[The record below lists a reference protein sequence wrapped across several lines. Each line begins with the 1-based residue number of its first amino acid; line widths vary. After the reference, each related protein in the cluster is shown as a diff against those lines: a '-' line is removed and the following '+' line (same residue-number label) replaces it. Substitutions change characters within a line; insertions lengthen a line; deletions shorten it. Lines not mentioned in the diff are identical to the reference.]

1 MDNKVVCT
9 FCGEEYSPE
18 LSRCPECGEKNKNV
32 VKKSLDDDI
41 LSSLDDFKFDDDL
54 DLDDGFNDDYYDDYD
69 AYEDDEPRSRR
80 SRRNSSDDQDK
91 IPVWLKTLILIV
103 AGMAVIVA
111 AMFMMFKMGMISFGK
126 AFEEEPS
133 ASVSMP
139 VASTQPSTDEQQGA
153 EPSLSVGSLVI
164 DAPETSDAPVET
176 SPDPS
181 EVPAEPEPEESPL
194 PAEITEPDP
203 VEPEPVVECTSVVI
217 NRDDIS
223 FFTRGEVYNFNATT
237 VPSSA
242 HEYVEWSSS
251 DPTVVKVD
259 SNGSCTA
266 INGGTA
272 YVTAACGDQTA
283 TCIVR
288 CQFEAEEFLSM
299 NKEDITL
306 KTAGETAKL
315 SVQDVSVSDEG
326 KIKWSSSDD
335 LVAAVDENGTV
346 TAMGKGTATITAVL
360 DGKKA
365 ECVVRVDIPSIT
377 NAEGKE
383 VALTMNHTDVTLF
396 AVGESVQMKVVASD
410 GSEIDTSS
418 LTWVSKDESVC
429 TVDAT
434 GLVKTVGNG
443 NTTVYT
449 TVDGENV
456 SCIVRVNLR

>member
-1 MDNKVVCT
+1 MDNKVICT

-41 LSSLDDFKFDDDL
+41 LSSLDDFKFDDL
-54 DLDDGFNDDYYDDYD
+54 DYDDGFADDVEDDYD
-69 AYEDDEPRSRR
+69 NDDEDDVPVRR
-80 SRRNSSDDQDK
+80 SRSRNQSDADK

-103 AGMAVIVA
+103 AGMAIIIA
-111 AMFMMFKMGMISFGK
+111 ALFMMFKMGMISFGK

-133 ASVSMP
+133 TSVSMP
-139 VASTQPSTDEQQGA
+139 VETSQPSTDDQQNSEDSQSG
-153 EPSLSVGSLVI
+153 GSLVI
-164 DAPETSDAPVET
+164 EDPATTEAPAES
-176 SPDPS
+176 SPSPS
-181 EVPAEPEPEESPL
+181 EIPAEPDEEL
-194 PAEITEPDP
+194 PSEITEPDP
-203 VEPEPVVECTSVVI
+203 VEPEPVVECTSITI

-237 VPSSA
+237 EPSSA
-242 HEYVEWSSS
+242 YEHVVWSSS

-266 INGGTA
+266 VNGGTA
-272 YVTAACGDQTA
+272 YVTATCGDKTA

-299 NKEDITL
+299 SKEDITL
-306 KTAGETAKL
+306 KTLGETAKL
-315 SVQDVSVSDEG
+315 SVQDVSVTDEG
-326 KIKWSSSDD
+326 NIKWSSSDD
-335 LVAAVDENGTV
+335 LIASVDDNGTV

-377 NAEGKE
+377 NSQGQEIS
-383 VALTMNHTDVTLF
+383 LTMNHTDVTLF

-418 LTWVSKDESVC
+418 LTWVSKDESVA

-434 GLVKTVGNG
+434 GLVKAVGNG
-443 NTTVYT
+443 NTTIYT

-456 SCIVRVNLR
+456 SCIVRVSIR